1 VIARPAIRSTASH
14 RRGTAVAHHTE
25 RVRASCLILVFVLA
39 PSVVQA
45 QAAAAD
51 GVRALARGD
60 YAMAAQILQPLA
72 DDERQPDAVA
82 AFFLAALYQ
91 SGHGVNRDAIRAC
104 GLYLRA
110 ATAASPLRA
119 QADTLARTVHHDD
132 PVIMRLCA
140 AAGADPSRR
149 PSAAI
154 ALSPL
159 VARQSSI
166 DVAVDAYVS
175 GDAARAAEI
184 LKPLVES
191 WPSRDHFAEF
201 LMATLYENGAGVV
214 TDTTRSCALYVRAG
228 SDVGGPLGRQATELS
243 SSMRASQTPQKL
255 RECNLLASIG
265 FDHGFRPVTFEL
277 EAGHWIALDLEGA
290 TISYGGRE
298 KRIERPFATPG
309 VLFLPIEHTELTVG
323 AAERRQHFV
332 ELFRWLPAGERRW
345 RLVWDVFEVTRD
357 DLVPVTTQDLA
368 TAVTERSSLGAS
380 TDPHALTRLSIINS
394 GRAQWA
400 VLGGVNPRTGQIESH
415 SDRRGRAE
423 QARAR
428 TAADA
433 HVDWTAVRDLR
444 RAPQLSYSDADGC
457 WFTFVYGWSAD
468 RTEAITFQAD
478 KDLLGLSTTPRTF
491 QLASA
496 SSTLQVAVHV
506 FGRARRSWPFCTD
519 VGEFGLEEET
529 WKAVAGTVTIE
540 LSPTGVD
547 ARVRIVGAEL
557 RSTAGVR
564 VKQVQPI
571 VLSARVARLH

>member
-1 VIARPAIRSTASH
+1 
-14 RRGTAVAHHTE
+14 
-25 RVRASCLILVFVLA
+25 VRAFCLILVFVLA

-45 QAAAAD
+45 QAATAD

-82 AFFLAALYQ
+82 AFFLAALHQ
-91 SGHGVNRDAIRAC
+91 SGHGVSSDPIRAC

-110 ATAASPLRA
+110 AAAASPLRA
-119 QADTLARTVHHDD
+119 QADTLARTVHRDD
-132 PVIMRLCA
+132 PVMMRLCA
-140 AAGADPSRR
+140 SAGADPSRH
-149 PSAAI
+149 PSAGV

-159 VARQSSI
+159 VARQSST

-191 WPSRDHFAEF
+191 WPSRDHVAEF
-201 LMATLYENGAGVV
+201 LMATLYENGAGIV
-214 TDTTRSCALYVRAG
+214 TDTTRACALYVRAG
-228 SDVGGPLGRQATELS
+228 SDAGGPFGRQATELS
-243 SSMRASQTPQKL
+243 YAMRASQTPQKL

-277 EAGHWIALDLEGA
+277 ESGHWIALDLEGA

-298 KRIERPFATPG
+298 RRIERPFATPG

-323 AAERRQHFV
+323 AAERRHFI
-332 ELFRWLPAGERRW
+332 ELFRWLPAGERTW
-345 RLVWDVFEVTRD
+345 RLVWDVFEATRD
-357 DLVPVTTQDLA
+357 DLVPVTTQELA

-380 TDPHALTRLSIINS
+380 ADPHALTRLSIDNS

-400 VLGGVNPRTGQIESH
+400 VLGGVTPGTGQIESD

-428 TAADA
+428 AVADA
-433 HVDWTAVRDLR
+433 RVDWTAVRDLR

-468 RTEAITFQAD
+468 RTEAITIQAD

-547 ARVRIVGAEL
+547 ARVRIVGAEFL
-557 RSTAGVR
+557 STAGVR